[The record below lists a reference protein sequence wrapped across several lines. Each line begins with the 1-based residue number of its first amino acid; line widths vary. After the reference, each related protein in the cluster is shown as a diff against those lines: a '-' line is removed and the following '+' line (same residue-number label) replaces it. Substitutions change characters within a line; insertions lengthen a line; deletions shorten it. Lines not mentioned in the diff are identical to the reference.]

1 VVVVRSQ
8 LLRGVRV
15 GDVAVSLALS
25 GLGVLLMVTDI
36 ETHGSSVRIDSHSW
50 LLVPVFLV
58 ATLPV
63 LWWRRDLVV
72 VLAVACVAMGVHVL
86 AFGSLVRCGAGL
98 PLAFLL
104 AFLSGTLA
112 GSSRR
117 WTALGLTAVLSA
129 LVLVRDTAA
138 GVGLLPVVLL
148 LVAGL
153 FGVGRVHAH
162 RSELARELAER
173 NQDLQRLRDERAA
186 LEVNGDRIQMAARL
200 ETLLAARLDQ
210 LAAAAEQGGSAL
222 DPAAARTLLTRLE
235 DDSRRTLDDMREV
248 VGLLRGG
255 EVALAPV
262 PCVAHL
268 DALLARHL
276 PFGARLRVAGDP
288 RLLPASVELSA
299 YRIVEHLVT
308 AFPREDDDPVR
319 VALTFD
325 DDALEIEVTGP
336 ASRSS
341 DLRTALVRARE
352 RAHLHDGSLNVRTL
366 RGHSHVT
373 AMLPVLGEA

>member
-1 VVVVRSQ
+1 VVVVRSG
-8 LLRGVRV
+8 LLRGVRG
-15 GDVAVSLALS
+15 GDVVLTVGLTF
-25 GLGVLLMVTDI
+25 LGVLLMVADI
-36 ETHGSSVRIDSHSW
+36 QSRDPSVRVDSHSW
-50 LLVPVFLV
+50 LLVPVFL
-58 ATLPV
+58 ATTVPV
-63 LWWRRDLVV
+63 LWWRRDLVA
-72 VLAVACVAMGVHVL
+72 VLAVACAAMGIHVL

-104 AFLSGTLA
+104 GFLSGTLA
-112 GSSRR
+112 APLRR
-117 WTALGLTAVLSA
+117 WTAFGLTAVLTA

-138 GVGLLPVVLL
+138 GVDLLPVALL

-153 FGVGRVHAH
+153 FGIGRVHAH
-162 RSELARELAER
+162 RSQLARELAVR
-173 NQDLQRLRDERAA
+173 NRDLQRLRDERAA
-186 LEVNGDRIQMAARL
+186 LEVNGDRLQMAARL

-210 LAAAAEQGGSAL
+210 LAAAAERGGVDR
-222 DPAAARTLLTRLE
+222 DPASTRTLLTRLE

-319 VALTFD
+319 VGLTFD

-341 DLRTALVRARE
+341 DLRAALARARE
-352 RAHLHDGSLNVRTL
+352 RANLHDGSLNVRTL
-366 RGHSHVT
+366 RGHSYVT
-373 AMLPVLGEA
+373 ALLPVIGEA